1 MLFIVLDFK
10 DTHGRKGSKMCT
22 STLLSFLTLFSA
34 SCSWQQNSCE
44 LALQG
49 VFLFIRLCG
58 VLTSLANPVLLS
70 CAGSSAMLGAV
81 LGVCRSCLST
91 DPALQAVR
99 DCKGCPVRQ
108 GHFIPLRSECLT
120 GSCAGYDL
128 LELKSTQEK
137 VIKCVRFNFIASLML
152 ETSDFENYQW
162 IGNCRGKNLV

>member
-34 SCSWQQNSCE
+34 SCSWQQISCE

-70 CAGSSAMLGAV
+70 CAGSRAMLGAV
-81 LGVCRSCLST
+81 LGVCRPCLST
-91 DPALQAVR
+91 DPASPQTLPYRLSGAARATLSVR
-99 DCKGCPVRQ
+99 D
-108 GHFIPLRSECLT
+108 
-120 GSCAGYDL
+120 
-128 LELKSTQEK
+128 
-137 VIKCVRFNFIASLML
+137 
-152 ETSDFENYQW
+152 TSSH
-162 IGNCRGKNLV
+162 